1 MVTLHDKETGAFV
14 GAIGDQLLRQLM
26 DALEEESLADRD
38 YFISRAELEFLE
50 ERGLDQALIG
60 LLRTALGN
68 REGMEIVWR
77 KS

>member
-14 GAIGDQLLRQLM
+14 GEIGEQQLRQLM
-26 DALEEESLADRD
+26 DALVEESLTDRD
-38 YFISRAELEFLE
+38 YFISRAELGFLE
-50 ERGLDQALIG
+50 ERGLDRALIG